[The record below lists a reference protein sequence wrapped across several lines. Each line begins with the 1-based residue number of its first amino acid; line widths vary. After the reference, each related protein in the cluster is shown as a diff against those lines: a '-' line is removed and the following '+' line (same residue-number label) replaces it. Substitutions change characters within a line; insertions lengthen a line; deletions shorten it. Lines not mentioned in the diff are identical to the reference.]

1 MQRILIQEVGPRD
14 GLQME
19 PEFFPTEKKVDLIN
33 QLSDAGVDKIEVSSF
48 VSPKAIPNLRDA
60 EEVFQS
66 INRKAGVTY
75 TALVPNL
82 KGAERAVAAGANEL
96 NLVASVSETHNQK
109 NVRKT
114 VDESFEG
121 FQEIMRLAGAHEI
134 PVNGT
139 LATTF
144 GCPFEGSIDVQKVL
158 QLVGRYLEIG
168 AYGITL
174 ADTTGMAVPNQV
186 YRLCSEV
193 LDRYPDVPIT
203 LHFHNTRGMGLA
215 NVVEGIHAGV
225 VRFDASVGGLGGCPF
240 APGATGNIC
249 TEDLVH
255 MLKFMGH
262 EVRADLSALIAA
274 SRFLQSE
281 IGHEVPGQVIKSG
294 LITDLHSA

>member
-19 PEFFPTEKKVDLIN
+19 TAFFPTEKKIALIN
-33 QLSDAGVDKIEVSSF
+33 QLSEAGVDKIEVSSF
-48 VSPKAIPNLRDA
+48 VSPKAIPNLKDA
-60 EEVFQS
+60 EEVFHK
-66 INRKAGVTY
+66 IHRKEGVTY

-82 KGAERAVAAGANEL
+82 KGAERAVAAGADEL

-114 VDESFEG
+114 VEESFQG
-121 FQEIMRLAGAHEI
+121 FKEIIRLADTNQI

-144 GCPFEGSIDVQKVL
+144 GCPFEGTIDSQRVL
-158 QLVGRYLEIG
+158 ELVERYLDMG
-168 AYGITL
+168 AAGITL

-186 YRLCSEV
+186 YSLCSKV
-193 LDRYPDVPIT
+193 LDGYPDVPII

-215 NVVEGIHAGV
+215 NVVEGIRAGV
-225 VRFDASVGGLGGCPF
+225 FRYDASVGGLGGCPF
-240 APGATGNIC
+240 APGASGNIC

-255 MLKFMGH
+255 MLKFSGH
-262 EVRADLSALIAA
+262 EVRADLPALIEA
-274 SRFLQSE
+274 SKFLQRE
-281 IGHEVPGQVIKSG
+281 VGHEVPGQVIKSG

>member
-19 PEFFPTEKKVDLIN
+19 PEFFPTGKKIELIN
-33 QLSDAGVDKIEVSSF
+33 QLSEAGVDKIEVSSF
-48 VSPKAIPNLRDA
+48 VSPKAIPNLKDA
-60 EEVFQS
+60 EDVFQK
-66 INRKAGVTY
+66 INRKEGVTY

-82 KGAERAVAAGANEL
+82 KGAERAISAGADEL

-109 NVRKT
+109 NIRRT
-114 VDESFEG
+114 VEESFQG
-121 FQEIMRLAGAHEI
+121 FKEIIRLADANHI

-144 GCPFEGSIDVQKVL
+144 GCPFEGSIDPQRVIE
-158 QLVGRYLEIG
+158 LVVRYLDMG
-168 AYGITL
+168 ASGITL
-174 ADTTGMAVPNQV
+174 ADTTGMAVPYQV
-186 YRLCSEV
+186 YKLCSEV
-193 LDRYPDVPIT
+193 LDRYPEVPIT

-215 NVVEGIHAGV
+215 NVVESIRAGV
-225 VRFDASVGGLGGCPF
+225 VRYDASVGGLGGCPF

-255 MLKFMGH
+255 MLKFSGH
-262 EVRADLSALIAA
+262 EVRADLPALIEA
-274 SRFLQSE
+274 SKFLQKE